1 MEQQNHLPIPA
12 WCKQKNNALILS
24 LYIQPGAK
32 CNQVIGVVGEELKV
46 KIAAPSIEDK
56 ANVEL
61 VRYLAVLFKVPKSQ
75 IKIQRGLKS
84 RHKIIEVL
92 GCGVDVQWLIDL

>member
-1 MEQQNHLPIPA
+1 MQSSNRCCWRRVED
-12 WCKQKNNALILS
+12 KNRS
-24 LYIQPGAK
+24 
-32 CNQVIGVVGEELKV
+32 
-46 KIAAPSIEDK
+46 EDK

-75 IKIQRGLKS
+75 IKIQRSLKS